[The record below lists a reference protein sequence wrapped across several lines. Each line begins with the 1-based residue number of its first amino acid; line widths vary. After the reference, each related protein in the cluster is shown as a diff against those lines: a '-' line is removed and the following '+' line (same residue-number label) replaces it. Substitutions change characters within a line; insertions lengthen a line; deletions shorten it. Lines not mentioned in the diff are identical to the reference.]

1 VRLHLVGLPHAH
13 VSRDV
18 TVCAFTTKTWK
29 FLRMMAA
36 RGWEIIL
43 YGGELSDVPAGVE
56 LVSLFS
62 DEEIRLFYGDFDA
75 NTLPIVAGAWNANDY
90 SYRTIN
96 ARAIGEIGE
105 RYETGDIVLLTG
117 GLAMKP
123 IYDALPQAL
132 VVEWAAGYSGVMFSD
147 RSMAKSPYVC
157 FESQAWKHYM
167 YGKWGID
174 DGRFF
179 DTVIPN
185 FFAPEE
191 WSLAKSKGNY
201 LAFVGRMIARKGPHI
216 AAEVARELGMP
227 IYFAGSGVKHSSEGL
242 IETHDGLK
250 IEGDVHYVGT
260 VGVEERNRLMGEALA
275 LLVPT
280 TYIEP
285 FGAVA
290 VEGPLCGTAAVSTD
304 FGAFV
309 DTVPRRLRF
318 NTLAEGCHAVEVAM
332 QLKPKKVREDALA
345 KYSLDAVAPLYEEWF
360 MRLSTLWHEGWYA
373 PRAGAAVLR

>member
-1 VRLHLVGLPHAH
+1 V
-13 VSRDV
+13 
-18 TVCAFTTKTWK
+18 
-29 FLRMMAA
+29 
-36 RGWEIIL
+36 
-43 YGGELSDVPAGVE
+43 
-56 LVSLFS
+56 
-62 DEEIRLFYGDFDA
+62 
-75 NTLPIVAGAWNANDY
+75 
-90 SYRTIN
+90 
-96 ARAIGEIGE
+96 
-105 RYETGDIVLLTG
+105 
-117 GLAMKP
+117 
-123 IYDALPQAL
+123 
-132 VVEWAAGYSGVMFSD
+132 
-147 RSMAKSPYVC
+147 
-157 FESQAWKHYM
+157 
-167 YGKWGID
+167 
-174 DGRFF
+174 
-179 DTVIPN
+179 
-185 FFAPEE
+185 
-191 WSLAKSKGNY
+191 SKGNY

-290 VEGPLCGTAAVSTD
+290 VEGPLCGTPAVSTD

-318 NTLAEGCHAVEVAM
+318 NTLAEGCNAVEVAM
-332 QLKPKKVREDALA
+332 QMKPKKVREDALA

-360 MRLSTLWHEGWYA
+360 LRLSTLWREGWYA
-373 PRAGAAVLR
+373 PRVLR

>member
-1 VRLHLVGLPHAH
+1 MKLHLVALPHAH

-18 TVCAFTTKTWK
+18 TVCAFTTKTAK
-29 FLRMMAA
+29 FLTMM
-36 RGWEIIL
+36 REFDYEIVL
-43 YGGELSDVPAGVE
+43 YGGELSQVDPGVE
-56 LVSLFS
+56 LVSLYS
-62 DEEIRLFYGDFDA
+62 DAELREWYGDHDA
-75 NTLPIVAGAWNANDY
+75 NTLPIVAGAWNASDF

-96 ARAIGEIGE
+96 ARAAGEIGV
-105 RYETGDIVLLTG
+105 RYESGDIVLLTG

-147 RSMAKSPYVC
+147 KSMERSPYVC
-157 FESQAWKHYM
+157 FESNAWRHYL
-167 YGKWGID
+167 YGQYGIA

-191 WSLAKSKGNY
+191 WSLHKDKADY
-201 LAFVGRMIARKGPHI
+201 LCFVGRMIQRKGPHI
-216 AAEVARELGMP
+216 AAAIAQEMGMP
-227 IYFAGSGVKHSSEGL
+227 IYFAGSGVEFTSEGL
-242 IETHDGLK
+242 IQCYDGTTLT
-250 IEGDVHYVGT
+250 GDVHYFGT
-260 VGVEERNRLMGEALA
+260 VGVKERNDLMGHARA

-290 VEGPLCGTAAVSTD
+290 VEGPLCGTPSVTTD

-309 DTVPRRLRF
+309 DTVPRELRF
-318 NTLAEGCHAVEVAM
+318 NTLKEGCEATERAM
-332 QLKPKKVREDALA
+332 ALKPKDVRKTALA
-345 KYSLDAVAPLYEEWF
+345 RFSLEAVGPLYEEWF
-360 MRLSTLWHEGWYA
+360 HRLSKLWGAGWY
-373 PRAGAAVLR
+373 G